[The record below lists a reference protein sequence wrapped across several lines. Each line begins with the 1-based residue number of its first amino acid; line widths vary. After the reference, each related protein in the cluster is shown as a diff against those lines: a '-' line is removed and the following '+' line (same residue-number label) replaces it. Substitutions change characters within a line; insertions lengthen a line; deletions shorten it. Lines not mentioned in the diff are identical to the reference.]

1 MTEFDAA
8 AYVNSPNY
16 ETCLVVGAID
26 GKMHAMRM
34 HRVNVQAFRH
44 DVNIKAAAMYTLDG
58 RMHVL
63 EKTGV

>member
-1 MTEFDAA
+1 
-8 AYVNSPNY
+8 
-16 ETCLVVGAID
+16 VGAID